1 VAAVE
6 ALMSK
11 GGFFIFVGV
20 VPGALWLVAIFDW
33 VRTLVRPN
41 QPPIGHYVQEFILG
55 HPWLGAVLAAVYAAM
70 IAHFFLHIDH
80 G

>member
-1 VAAVE
+1 M
-6 ALMSK
+6 MSK
-11 GGFFIFVGV
+11 LGFFIFVGM

-33 VRTLVRPN
+33 VMTLRR
-41 QPPIGHYVQEFILG
+41 QPPLGHRLQEFILE
-55 HPWLGAVLAAVYAAM
+55 HPWLAAVLATVYAAM